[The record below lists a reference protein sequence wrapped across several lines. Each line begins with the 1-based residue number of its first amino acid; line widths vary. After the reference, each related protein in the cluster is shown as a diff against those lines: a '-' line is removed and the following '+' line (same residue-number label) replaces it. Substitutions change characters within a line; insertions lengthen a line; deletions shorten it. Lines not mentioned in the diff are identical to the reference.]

1 MPRVIF
7 LDSEDQCIAET
18 IARIANMSPTQPSNT
33 AQSPNRSSL
42 QHVHDLLHEIAQE
55 SSEAYYDAPE
65 SIKLESHYVTA
76 PSSPAPTTA
85 ILGAIHI
92 HSEPVSEYLNASLCP
107 SSIDPNDDIPELVL
121 PALAHKMTFIW
132 EMEGQSTYVPDTST
146 VCGRTPDEWV
156 ESKRTWQLW
165 LSKERRKLAGVLD
178 RQ

>member
-7 LDSEDQCIAET
+7 LDSEDQCITET
-18 IARIANMSPTQPSNT
+18 IAPLANMSSTQPSNT
-33 AQSPNRSSL
+33 AQSPKRSSL

-55 SSEAYYDAPE
+55 SSQAYCDAPE
-65 SIKLESHYVTA
+65 SIKLESRYVTA
-76 PSSPAPTTA
+76 PSSPAPTTMT
-85 ILGAIHI
+85 GAINI
-92 HSEPVSEYLNASLCP
+92 HSEPVSEYLEASACP
-107 SSIDPNDDIPELVL
+107 SSVFDPNDDIPELVL

-165 LSKERRKLAGVLD
+165 LSKERKKLARVLE